1 MINTHPVTI
10 LSGENGSVKTTQVPQ
25 FSFEYGYSNKQEEMP
40 GMIGITQRRRVAVS
54 MAERVSQ
61 ELNFFVERRKS
72 TNKNSSVKPWSAE
85 LAESKGKV
93 IENAKVSDQKQT
105 SPKNPQSDE

>member
-1 MINTHPVTI
+1 MINTNPVTI
-10 LSGENGSVKTTQVPQ
+10 LSGENGSVKTTQVLQ

-40 GMIGITQRRRVAVS
+40 GMIGITQRRRVAAVS

-72 TNKNSSVKPWSAE
+72 TNKN
-85 LAESKGKV
+85 
-93 IENAKVSDQKQT
+93 
-105 SPKNPQSDE
+105 